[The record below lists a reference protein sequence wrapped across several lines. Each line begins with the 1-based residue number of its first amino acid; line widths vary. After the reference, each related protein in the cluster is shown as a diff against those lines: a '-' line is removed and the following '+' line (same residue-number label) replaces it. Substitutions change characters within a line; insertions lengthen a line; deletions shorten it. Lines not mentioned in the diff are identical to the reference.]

1 MCKTDG
7 LFITTKDNIVHH
19 QILHRLKKNNGK
31 MDRIFRFAVAISL
44 SILAYAGIFP
54 ADLALPVYIVSVVIA
69 LTGVTRVCLL
79 YKPFGITTC
88 REKAPF

>member
-1 MCKTDG
+1 M
-7 LFITTKDNIVHH
+7 
-19 QILHRLKKNNGK
+19 KKNIGK

-69 LTGVTRVCLL
+69 LTGVTRICLL
-79 YKPFGITTC
+79 YKPFGYTTC